1 MRLSKEEHT
10 AIIAQ
15 LSYNLEPTTPLPDW
29 NALAMELVHMRNERD
44 TMMKRLEEARTII
57 SLGHDLMPY
66 TNWKDRARAFLAGG
80 DDTS

>member
-15 LSYNLEPTTPLPDW
+15 LSYLEPTTPLPDW
-29 NALAMELVHMRNERD
+29 DALAMELVHMLNERED
-44 TMMKRLEEARTII
+44 MMKRLEDAQTII
-57 SLGHDLMPY
+57 SVGHYLMPY
-66 TNWKDRARAFLAGG
+66 TNWKDRARAFLARG